1 MKQGNGTLDW
11 LETQWGGWMGG
22 GGCQD
27 QQEVKKKDSPSSFSA
42 RMERLA
48 WKNMEK

>member
-1 MKQGNGTLDW
+1 MAVLQSVEKKQMMEGGVVKVKQGNGTLDW

-27 QQEVKKKDSPSSFSA
+27 QQEVK
-42 RMERLA
+42 
-48 WKNMEK
+48 